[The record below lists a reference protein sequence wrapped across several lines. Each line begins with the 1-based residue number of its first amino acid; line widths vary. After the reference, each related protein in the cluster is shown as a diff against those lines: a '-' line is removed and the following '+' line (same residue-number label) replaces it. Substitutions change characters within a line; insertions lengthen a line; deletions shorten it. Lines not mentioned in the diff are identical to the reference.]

1 MGKKSLQTSCLGIMH
16 STFTKCYDSY
26 DRMDSYAIGFEGQKP
41 VKVLSV
47 HYTVC
52 AIMIFWDV
60 GPNSLCIR

>member
-16 STFTKCYDSY
+16 STFTKCYGY